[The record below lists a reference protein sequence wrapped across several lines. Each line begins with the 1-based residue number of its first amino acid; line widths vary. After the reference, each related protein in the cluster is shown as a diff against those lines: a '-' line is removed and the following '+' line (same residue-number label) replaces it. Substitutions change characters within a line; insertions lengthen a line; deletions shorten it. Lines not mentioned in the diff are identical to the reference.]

1 MAAALQVQREVESL
15 RQRLDDWNYR
25 YYVLDDPSVP
35 DAEYDRCMQR
45 LRQLEQAY
53 PELLRADS
61 PSQRVGATL
70 LSQFAPV
77 THELPMLSLDN
88 AFSAQDMRDFN
99 RRLLER
105 LGMGARESE
114 LAFACEPKLD
124 GIAVSLL
131 YRDGVLERGA
141 TRGDGTTGEDIT
153 HNVRTIRTVPLRLR
167 GRGYPQVLEVRGEV
181 YMPRAGFEQLNA
193 RARARGEKTFVN
205 PAMPP
210 RAACDSSMRR

>member
-1 MAAALQVQREVESL
+1 MAAPPQVQRELESL
-15 RQRLDDWNYR
+15 RRHLDDWNYR

-99 RRLLER
+99 RRLLAQ
-105 LGMGARESE
+105 AR
-114 LAFACEPKLD
+114 
-124 GIAVSLL
+124 
-131 YRDGVLERGA
+131 
-141 TRGDGTTGEDIT
+141 
-153 HNVRTIRTVPLRLR
+153 
-167 GRGYPQVLEVRGEV
+167 
-181 YMPRAGFEQLNA
+181 
-193 RARARGEKTFVN
+193 
-205 PAMPP
+205 
-210 RAACDSSMRR
+210 